1 MNDAITPFTLAVP
14 QADLEDLNRRIDQTR
29 WPDAETVDDWTQG
42 APLAKVKAL
51 VDHWRHRYDWRRCEA
66 MLNNW
71 SQYKTTI
78 DGLDI
83 HFLHVRSKHENALP
97 LIITHGWPGSVIE
110 FMKIIG
116 PLTDPTAHGGRPE
129 DAFHVVAPSLPGH
142 GFSDKPTATG
152 WDVPRIAN
160 AWIVLMRRLG
170 YTRWVAQGGD
180 WGSLVATAIGVMKPD
195 DCAAIHVNMPLVFP
209 EPDQL
214 QDMDAFE
221 QAAVASLAHWEEKGS
236 GYFKQQSTRPQTLGY
251 GLADS
256 PVGQAAWIYEKMWAW
271 TDNQGSPEDAL
282 TLDEMLDNIM
292 LYWLPGNATSSAR
305 LYWESVANVAP
316 TKLANVASTRLELP
330 VGVSI
335 YPRETNRP
343 SRRWVDRWMPN
354 LIHYN
359 ILDRGGH
366 FAAWEQP
373 ALHAKEIRDCFAK
386 VRRPRQTNLP
396 DRDLAEP

>member
-152 WDVPRIAN
+152 WDVPPDRQRLDRSDATPR
-160 AWIVLMRRLG
+160 LHPLGRPGRRLG
-170 YTRWVAQGGD
+170 LVGGN
-180 WGSLVATAIGVMKPD
+180 G
-195 DCAAIHVNMPLVFP
+195 H
-209 EPDQL
+209 
-214 QDMDAFE
+214 
-221 QAAVASLAHWEEKGS
+221 
-236 GYFKQQSTRPQTLGY
+236 RR
-251 GLADS
+251 
-256 PVGQAAWIYEKMWAW
+256 
-271 TDNQGSPEDAL
+271 
-282 TLDEMLDNIM
+282 DE
-292 LYWLPGNATSSAR
+292 A
-305 LYWESVANVAP
+305 
-316 TKLANVASTRLELP
+316 
-330 VGVSI
+330 
-335 YPRETNRP
+335 
-343 SRRWVDRWMPN
+343 
-354 LIHYN
+354 
-359 ILDRGGH
+359 
-366 FAAWEQP
+366 
-373 ALHAKEIRDCFAK
+373 
-386 VRRPRQTNLP
+386 
-396 DRDLAEP
+396 